1 MPLRLTLA
9 AAAALLGSVGALLPH
24 GPAHAED
31 DAPLSDAPSSLHRA
45 ADLPP
50 PTVAQA
56 RALAE
61 DLLARLAAGRL
72 DDAWLARHLRPPTH
86 ATGPDPAWRARWL
99 RGLSPDR
106 PLGRALRESGSVVAV
121 LAGPTYQRV
130 LLGPPPAPSAI
141 VGRGPNG
148 PVLWEIAYT
157 TCALCPEE
165 TRFVADLL
173 DVATR
178 RGRLTGRLVPG
189 IELDVT
195 DEVARAGSDWVALLQ
210 LRNSAGGF
218 LAGALRGATVC
229 GEDGPDVRVCYAGG
243 GEDTWR
249 IRWHEGRWRV
259 DYSALADDSP
269 LRLSG
274 RDAARG
280 EAGRWRNVALDTFAP
295 AFTDVATGAGVDI
308 GYGAVDAWPDP
319 RDGTVLLLLMD
330 LDRVLAG
337 IARVDPETREVIDR
351 WPLNLIDDRARLSLE
366 DWASLWLGELTDD
379 GARLA
384 IHAPG
389 RTFIVDLA
397 SRRAELVSRSRASV
411 IAWSEGADQRAELI
425 VGRPDGLWRYGGAA
439 PVERARPASPPLAV
453 WWRGAE
459 GAAVCEDGTVHD
471 LATDAAI
478 ARVCCGRVT
487 DAAALPAASAI
498 LATCAEPCDAAAAW
512 IVAGA
517 EPRDLPG
524 AGSALTGASIAPD
537 AAWWTTAQASPDGG
551 VLVWR
556 AADGS
561 PVARLPTGTVRRV
574 RWSPSGDA
582 LVTIEADGRVVWWRF
597 ADVVDRLGL

>member
-1 MPLRLTLA
+1 VNHRLGRLASASLVAGACTLA
-9 AAAALLGSVGALLPH
+9 PVVRSY
-24 GPAHAED
+24 AED
-31 DAPLSDAPSSLHRA
+31 DAPLLDAPASLHRA
-45 ADLPP
+45 PDRPP
-50 PTVAQA
+50 PTVAEA

-72 DDAWLARHLRPPTH
+72 DDAWLSRHLRPPTH
-86 ATGPDPAWRARWL
+86 AASPDPAWRARWL
-99 RGLSPDR
+99 RGLGPDR
-106 PLGRALRESGSVVAV
+106 PLGKALRETGSVVAV
-121 LAGPTYQRV
+121 LPGPTYQRV
-130 LLGPPPAPSAI
+130 LLGPPPPPSAI
-141 VGRGPNG
+141 IGDGPNG
-148 PVLWEIAYT
+148 AVLWELSFT

-173 DVATR
+173 DVAAR

-195 DEVARAGSDWVALLQ
+195 EQAARSGSDWVGLLQ
-210 LRNSAGGF
+210 LRYSAGGY

-229 GEDGPDVRVCYAGG
+229 GEDGPVVRVCYASG

-249 IRWHEGRWRV
+249 VRWHEGRWRV
-259 DYSALADDSP
+259 DYESLAEDSP

-280 EAGRWRNVALDTFAP
+280 ESGRLRSVALETFAP
-295 AFTDVATGAGVDI
+295 AFTEVAGGPGLDI

-337 IARVDPETREVIDR
+337 IARVDPETREVVER
-351 WPLNLIDDRARLSLE
+351 WSLNLVDDRARLSLE

-384 IHAPG
+384 IHAPS

-397 SRRAELVSRSRASV
+397 SRSAQLVGRSRASV
-411 IAWSEGADQRAELI
+411 VAWSEGGERPADLV
-425 VGRPDGLWRYGGAA
+425 VGRPDGLWRYRGAL
-439 PVERARPASPPLAV
+439 PVERARPPSPPLAV

-471 LATDAAI
+471 LATDTAI
-478 ARVCCGRVT
+478 GRVCCGRVT
-487 DAAALPAASAI
+487 DAAALPAASAL

-512 IVAGA
+512 IVSGA

-524 AGSALTGASIAPD
+524 AGRALPGASIAPD
-537 AAWWTTAQASPDGG
+537 ASWWTTGHASPEEGLLLWRSGDGT
-551 VLVWR
+551 
-556 AADGS
+556 
-561 PVARLPTGTVRRV
+561 PIARLPTGPVRRV
-574 RWSPSGDA
+574 RWSPNGDA
-582 LVTIEADGRVVWWRF
+582 LLTIEANGRVVWWRV
-597 ADVVDRLGL
+597 ADVVDRLRL